1 MNRKLTQLWA
11 VSLCATLTLSPATFA
26 ENEALLA
33 LFKVLRDNGTL
44 TGGEYDLLVTTAAND
59 AGGGAGNAA
68 TGHAPQGAPAKLDA
82 SVAAAAATTSAA
94 AWTEKIKIKGDLRTR
109 YQFQDEDDADDRGR
123 GRLRYRLGVIAKPT
137 TGWEVGAGLASGGD
151 DQRSTNQSF
160 DATFSTKGINLDYAY
175 MQYAFTPTASAI
187 AGKFPF
193 KGYLWAPTDIMWD
206 TDIRPEGFSARF
218 SAYNKPGR
226 FFASSGVWVLEE
238 NSGSSDDPY
247 LVYGQLGQEWK
258 SGNWFGT
265 VAGNVYGFGDVNVVS
280 DFTKSEGTNTDSNLS
295 SYNLAAEIGTKV
307 GGGKARVIGEYINN
321 FDTDSSADTAF
332 AIGAKFDVDR
342 WKIKYIYAE
351 VEANA
356 VPDFLP
362 DSDRFDG
369 LTGIQGHELEIKY
382 EIMKHV
388 TLGLDFYHVG
398 NTVTNADQGLVQAD
412 LNVKF

>member
-1 MNRKLTQLWA
+1 MNRRLTRPLA
-11 VSLCATLTLSPATFA
+11 LSLCAMLTSSPVTVSAD
-26 ENEALLA
+26 EALLA
-33 LFKVLRDNGTL
+33 LFKVLHDKGTL
-44 TGGEYDLLVTTAAND
+44 TQGEYDLLVATATNDEAGSDGRGD
-59 AGGGAGNAA
+59 AGS
-68 TGHAPQGAPAKLDA
+68 PQDALAKPADKVD
-82 SVAAAAATTSAA
+82 AAAIAIGTA
-94 AWTEKIKIKGDLRTR
+94 AWTEKIKLEGDLRTR

-123 GRLRYRLGVIAKPT
+123 GRIRYRLGVITKPT
-137 TGWEVGAGLASGGD
+137 AGWEVGAGLASGGD

-206 TDIRPEGFSARF
+206 TDIRPEGFSVRF

-226 FFASSGVWVLEE
+226 FFANSGVWVLEE
-238 NSGSSDDPY
+238 NAGSSDDPY

-258 SGNWFGT
+258 SGNWFGA

-280 DFTKSEGTNTDSNLS
+280 DFAKSEGTNTDSNLS

-307 GGGKARVIGEYINN
+307 GAGKARVIGEYINN
-321 FDTDSSADTAF
+321 FDTGSSADTAF
-332 AIGAKFDVDR
+332 AIGAKFAIDR

-351 VEANA
+351 IEANA

-362 DSDRFDG
+362 DSNRFDG
-369 LTGIQGHELEIKY
+369 LTAIQGHEFEIKY
-382 EIMKHV
+382 EIMKRV
-388 TLGLDFYHVG
+388 TLGLDFYHVES
-398 NTVTNADQGLVQAD
+398 TVSNADQILVQAD